1 MVGFR
6 IPKLICK
13 HIEKINQA
21 QTPINFCIIGGMR
34 IVNVFGPWNENTKLL
49 RVLNQKPNGGGLIS
63 RLEASP
69 MKPYKI
75 KPYLTNTPP
84 PYLGT
89 ESIVIDGLTLR
100 T

>member
-21 QTPINFCIIGGMR
+21 QTLINFCIIGGMR
-34 IVNVFGPWNENTKLL
+34 IVNVFGPWNENTKHL

-63 RLEASP
+63 RLEATMAPWHPYCP
-69 MKPYKI
+69 MGP
-75 KPYLTNTPP
+75 
-84 PYLGT
+84 GCAAF
-89 ESIVIDGLTLR
+89 
-100 T
+100 